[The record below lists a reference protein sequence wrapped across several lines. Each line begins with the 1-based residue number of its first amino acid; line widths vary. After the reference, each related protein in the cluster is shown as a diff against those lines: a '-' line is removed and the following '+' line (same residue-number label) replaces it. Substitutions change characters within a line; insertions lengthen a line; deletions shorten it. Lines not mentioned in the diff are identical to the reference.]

1 LKSPTIILLFSKEYD
16 TFARDEALIPCCS
29 IQSFDEKEGR
39 GSMLMFLSVLQ
50 TVLLLLIAVGTG
62 YLVYRS
68 SRSARGTRKSLHARR
83 SEVYKDVVRILTLL
97 GQKGDLRK
105 EELLDF
111 RSRTQDA
118 ALLFDEEIAA
128 YHIYIE
134 EIYTRGVKLMSTSE
148 ILKGN
153 ELPIGDERDQV
164 TVENAKQLIWLAD
177 QIALVKKKFHDYP
190 DVE

>member
-1 LKSPTIILLFSKEYD
+1 MLLYLSIFQTI
-16 TFARDEALIPCCS
+16 
-29 IQSFDEKEGR
+29 
-39 GSMLMFLSVLQ
+39 
-50 TVLLLLIAVGTG
+50 LLLLIASGIG
-62 YLVYRS
+62 YLIYRS
-68 SRSARGTRKSLHARR
+68 SRSSGGTRKSLHTRR
-83 SEVYKDVVRILTLL
+83 TEVYKDVVRILTLL

-118 ALLFDEEIAA
+118 ALLFDEEVAA
-128 YHIYIE
+128 YIE

-148 ILKGN
+148 MLKGTA
-153 ELPIGDERDQV
+153 LPVGEERDQV

-177 QIALVKKKFHDYP
+177 QIALAKKKFRNYP